1 MLDDQTTRS
10 SDPRP
15 VILSMNPAMQPFD
28 FQTRTRFVFGEG
40 TLRQL
45 GSLASELDCQ
55 RVLVV
60 SDRGIMEAGHD
71 ATAVNAL
78 QEAGLEVHSFHDFG
92 ENPTS
97 AMVDAGVQ
105 KAAEVKPDLLVGL
118 GGGSSMDCC
127 KGINFVYSC
136 GGSIHDYHGVGKATT
151 DMLPMIAVPTT
162 AGTGSEAQSFALIS
176 DAETH
181 VKMACGDKRAACR
194 VAILDPALTV
204 TQPQGVTALTGIDAI
219 SHAIETY
226 VTNRRNPISVTYS
239 RRAFGLL
246 AQGFSTVLDQ
256 PHNMEAR
263 SQMQIG
269 ACFAGMAIETSM
281 LGAAHATANP
291 LTARHDIT
299 HGQAVGLMLPAVI
312 RMNGTVHADWYAEL
326 MREIDPAV
334 TVEDAPEQLALLVT
348 RWLREA
354 GLATSLD
361 ELSIPTSGIDTFV
374 EDALKQWTGT
384 FNPIPLDADR
394 TRQLYRS
401 VG

>member
-1 MLDDQTTRS
+1 MLNIYQGDS
-10 SDPRP
+10 RP
-15 VILSMNPAMQPFD
+15 PHVIPIRPAMQPFD

-40 TLRQL
+40 SVSQL
-45 GSLASELDCQ
+45 GSLAAELGAKT
-55 RVLVV
+55 VLLV
-60 SDRGIMEAGHD
+60 SDPGIIDAGHHEI
-71 ATAVNAL
+71 AL
-78 QEAGLEVHSFHDFG
+78 KSLNESGLKVESFHDFG

-97 AMVDAGVQ
+97 AMVDAGVK
-105 KAAEVKPDLLVGL
+105 KAADVQPDLLVGL

-136 GGSIHDYHGVGKATT
+136 GGRIHDYHGVGKATT

-162 AGTGSEAQSFALIS
+162 TGTGSEAQSFALIS

-194 VAILDPALTV
+194 VAILDPNLTV
-204 TQPQGVTALTGIDAI
+204 TQPPMVTALTGIDAI
-219 SHAIETY
+219 SHAIETF
-226 VTNRRNPISVTYS
+226 VTSRRNPISITYS

-246 AQGFSTVLDQ
+246 ATGFSTVLKE
-256 PHNMEAR
+256 PNNVEAR
-263 SQMQIG
+263 SQMQLG

-299 HGQAVGLMLPAVI
+299 HGQAVGMMLPAVI

-326 MREIDPAV
+326 IRDVKVDIDASQAPQVLAEMV
-334 TVEDAPEQLALLVT
+334 TQ
-348 RWLREA
+348 WMREA
-354 GLATSLD
+354 GLATSLN
-361 ELSIPTSGIDTFV
+361 ELEIPKTGIDHFV

-394 TRQLYRS
+394 TRKLYCD
-401 VG
+401 VA